1 MTRIKAPR
9 KRGLSVLCIGS
20 KHIIKDTKV
29 LLHRKFSSYHRTLF
43 RKYAVIVTIKTKCE
57 YSKKKK
63 TVPPPQKTH
72 SSKKVT
78 SPSPQSSNSSA
89 TVPSNCALASSS
101 STGCGV
107 GVGGAGVSRSAL
119 DGVPGESPKRHR
131 LFRGVSGAVAIGR
144 GSVSGD
150 SAFAGE

>member
-1 MTRIKAPR
+1 MVVLPSYFLEHYTDLHDRV
-9 KRGLSVLCIGS
+9 GLATAG
-20 KHIIKDTKV
+20 DTIHV
-29 LLHRKFSSYHRTLF
+29 EQQL
-43 RKYAVIVTIKTKCE
+43 
-57 YSKKKK
+57 
-63 TVPPPQKTH
+63 TH

-78 SPSPQSSNSSA
+78 SPSPQSSNSST